1 MKPHVAT
8 AIRILA
14 QFFFSPSIEEPPPP
28 LTVTTLR
35 VPLLVSLH
43 ALESPI
49 KSVEIAGE
57 PESFAK
63 ITAHLQVRYGT
74 FALKSFY
81 FWLHYQILHS
91 VLKHGIDPD
100 TKSFDDLLQMF
111 LGATEDAGLSSSLK
125 EYTDEIVTILS
136 PTLPENPDDWTR
148 AMDILGKH
156 IEPIA
161 SRHFGIIHGIQR
173 GSVENLGL
181 SYGEVY
187 RLAMHS
193 GVLRG
198 RLTFDPLFE
207 ATPHEKDRN
216 RYEFYQILD
225 RLGVIASI
233 PPDETL
239 IHQALNSVIEPDN
252 EVPPRL
258 LFDLF
263 LWSETYLDVVFGG
276 QAVIFHR
283 ISYFVECICLFLV
296 EPEPLINIIQE
307 HVDDLIKL
315 TESFPNFPADSV
327 CKSIERAILNPFD
340 ASICWEE
347 STSITVMVQE
357 WLRRVV
363 PTDEG
368 EEMLQR
374 KKRIFLS
381 HKSVNK
387 PLVKRVRDALILL
400 GFEPWLDEDE
410 MRAGD
415 VPLRAIQRGLEQS
428 CAAVFFITPEF
439 QDNRWLAREIDS
451 AVRREIDDPE
461 RFRVITLVFRQEGK
475 PDPVVP
481 ETLKDYIYKEA
492 ASELEALMHIVRALP
507 IKLGTTEWRYEDFL

>member
-8 AIRILA
+8 AIKILA
-14 QFFFSPSIEEPPPP
+14 QFFLFPSIKEPPTP

-43 ALESPI
+43 ALKSPI
-49 KSVEIAGE
+49 KSVEIAAE

-91 VLKHGIDPD
+91 VLKHGIDPN

-111 LGATEDAGLSSSLK
+111 LDATEDAGLSSSLK
-125 EYTDEIVTILS
+125 EPIDELVRKLS

-148 AMDILGKH
+148 ALDILGKH

-181 SYGEVY
+181 FYGEVY

-193 GVLRG
+193 RVLRG
-198 RLTFDPLFE
+198 KLTFDSLFD
-207 ATPHEKDRN
+207 ATAHEKDRN
-216 RYEFYQILD
+216 RHEFYQILD

-296 EPEPLINIIQE
+296 EPEPFINIIQE
-307 HVDDLIKL
+307 HVGDLIKL
-315 TESFPNFPADSV
+315 AESFPDFPADSV
-327 CKSIERAILNPFD
+327 RKSAGRAILNPFD
-340 ASICWEE
+340 VSICWEE
-347 STSITVMVQE
+347 SISIKVEVQD

-368 EEMLQR
+368 EEEMLHR

-381 HKSVNK
+381 HKSANK
-387 PLVKRVRDALILL
+387 PLVKRVRDALKLL

-410 MRAGD
+410 MLAGD
-415 VPLRAIQRGLEQS
+415 DLLRAIHKGFEES
-428 CAAVFFITPEF
+428 CAAVFFITSEF
-439 QDNRWLAREIDS
+439 KDENWLSDEISYAIARKRKDKGFS
-451 AVRREIDDPE
+451 L
-461 RFRVITLVFRQEGK
+461 ITLVFWQEGK

-481 ETLKDYIYKEA
+481 SLLKNRYVYKKA
-492 ASELEALMHIVRALP
+492 ASELEALTHIVNALP
-507 IKLGTTEWRYEDFL
+507 IKVGTTEWR